1 MIITQTTQIPSDNIV
16 SEVRRTGNK
25 GGRGGMKAIISKYIY
40 RKSSINIVNY
50 VKVYLF
56 VAMHRLQLIQVYRA
70 SGLVYTS
77 MNGH

>member
-1 MIITQTTQIPSDNIV
+1 
-16 SEVRRTGNK
+16 
-25 GGRGGMKAIISKYIY
+25 MKAIISKYIY